1 MIITWIIANWFN
13 FDSKIPNFLTLLLS
27 FLFAFFYLGNILLH
41 RVNHQRV
48 VLSRSH
54 LFFRWFFAFASV
66 ELLKC
71 HINNFWLFKICFWL
85 VCLTNFFIGFSLD
98 LLFPRNSWCI
108 IKTATSYFIMDIRP
122 IMSRYI
128 LLILHINNLL
138 FIIRLDRIRKRIW
151 IVAYDVMNENCT
163 ILFILLR
170 HLAIFHCY
178 ITKLY
183 NINFI
188 MSTNAILLNKLRLIL
203 GMHAIIENCL
213 DL

>member
-1 MIITWIIANWFN
+1 
-13 FDSKIPNFLTLLLS
+13 
-27 FLFAFFYLGNILLH
+27 
-41 RVNHQRV
+41 
-48 VLSRSH
+48 
-54 LFFRWFFAFASV
+54 
-66 ELLKC
+66 
-71 HINNFWLFKICFWL
+71 
-85 VCLTNFFIGFSLD
+85 
-98 LLFPRNSWCI
+98 
-108 IKTATSYFIMDIRP
+108 
-122 IMSRYI
+122 
-128 LLILHINNLL
+128 
-138 FIIRLDRIRKRIW
+138 
-151 IVAYDVMNENCT
+151 MNENCT